1 MSHCEVD
8 SFLTKFK
15 QLWHAGIEA
24 TLTVK
29 TVNGGSSI
37 ALTAGLGPIPG
48 LPHHVH
54 PSRQH
59 RGAAYYR
66 RQERR
71 QEARRQAERQAVDH
85 ESIAEKATEVSDDSA
100 NTVHTAAEG
109 VALENDLTFTSGA
122 EIASARSKISS
133 LTTQL
138 KEADQK
144 FNEQIRFRDDTIED
158 LNNKIREASEEN
170 EGLKLSISAKTM
182 FYDLFKDEMKD
193 KFGYDSD
200 EEAERNWQEHLEKEK
215 LEKDKFSCC
224 QCIFISKT
232 EAGLKIHES
241 KKHRGK

>member
-29 TVNGGSSI
+29 TVNGGATI

-54 PSRQH
+54 HSWQH

-66 RQERR
+66 RQDKC
-71 QEARRQAERQAVDH
+71 QEARSQAERQAADH
-85 ESIAEKATEVSDDSA
+85 ESTAKKATEVSDVSA
-100 NTVHTAAEG
+100 NTVHTTAEE
-109 VALENDLTFTSGA
+109 VPLENDLTFTSGA

-133 LTTQL
+133 LTAQL

-158 LNNKIREASEEN
+158 INNKFREASQEN
-170 EGLKLSISAKTM
+170 EGLNHYPI
-182 FYDLFKDEMKD
+182 
-193 KFGYDSD
+193 
-200 EEAERNWQEHLEKEK
+200 EH
-215 LEKDKFSCC
+215 
-224 QCIFISKT
+224 T
-232 EAGLKIHES
+232 
-241 KKHRGK
+241 